1 MQTASGIQ
9 SSTASII
16 VRPFINMHVVAT
28 QESTE
33 NYVCNR
39 EYFVKRGEIIRT
51 GIKMIK

>member
-1 MQTASGIQ
+1 MQTTTGIQ

-16 VRPFINMHVVAT
+16 LRPFINMHVVGT

-39 EYFVKRGEIIRT
+39 EYSVKGEKIS
-51 GIKMIK
+51 GQAKKMIK

>member
-16 VRPFINMHVVAT
+16 LRPFTNMHVVAT

-33 NYVCNR
+33 KYVCNR
-39 EYFVKRGEIIRT
+39 EYYVKRGENIRT
-51 GIKMIK
+51 GKK